1 MPVPFLFYR
10 SHIGDF
16 RRHKTFTIMNKT
28 MLVLS
33 GRQNTGKTQTL
44 RALIGRLCQ
53 SPQFKYGK
61 DESDYDA
68 LDSNGKDC
76 RAVFTTTAPSGRA
89 VKVAVLTA
97 GDTPD
102 LLTKNLSTCR
112 DADIIVCACR
122 AKNGSPVW
130 KACKEFAKD
139 GGYTPIC
146 LGHFHIWHYVR
157 DNKFPMQELL
167 PAFNGHNADALLD
180 AVLHII
186 DNLNA
191 KEE

>member
-1 MPVPFLFYR
+1 
-10 SHIGDF
+10 
-16 RRHKTFTIMNKT
+16 
-28 MLVLS
+28 MLVIS

-44 RALIGRLCQ
+44 RALIDRLCQ
-53 SPQFKYGK
+53 SPQFKYEK

-68 LDSNGKDC
+68 LDGNGKDC

-89 VKVAVLTA
+89 VKVAVHTA
-97 GDTPD
+97 GDTPE
-102 LLTKNLSTCR
+102 LLTKSLTACK

-130 KACKEFAKD
+130 KACTAYAED
-139 GGYTPIC
+139 GGYTAHC
-146 LGHFHIWHYVR
+146 LGHFHIWHYVH
-157 DNKFPMQELL
+157 DHKFPMQELL
-167 PAFNGHNADALLD
+167 PAFNGYNADALLD
-180 AVLHII
+180 ALLHII

>member
-1 MPVPFLFYR
+1 
-10 SHIGDF
+10 
-16 RRHKTFTIMNKT
+16 

-53 SPQFKYGK
+53 SPQFEYEK

-68 LDSNGKDC
+68 HDSNGKDC

-89 VKVAVLTA
+89 VKVAVLTE

-130 KACKEFAKD
+130 KACTEYAKA

-146 LGHFHIWHYVR
+146 LGHFHIWHFVS

>member
-1 MPVPFLFYR
+1 
-10 SHIGDF
+10 
-16 RRHKTFTIMNKT
+16 

-44 RALIGRLCQ
+44 KALISRLCQ
-53 SPQFKYGK
+53 LPQFKCEK
-61 DESDYDA
+61 DVPAIDA
-68 LDSNGKDC
+68 PHDSL
-76 RAVFTTTAPSGRA
+76 AVFTTTAPSGRA
-89 VKVAVLTA
+89 VKIAVLTA
-97 GDTPD
+97 GDVPRV
-102 LLTKNLSTCR
+102 LTKNLSTCP

-130 KACKEFAKD
+130 KACTEYAKD
-139 GGYTPIC
+139 GGYTPIS

-167 PAFNGHNADALLD
+167 SAFNGHNADALLE

>member
-1 MPVPFLFYR
+1 
-10 SHIGDF
+10 
-16 RRHKTFTIMNKT
+16 

-44 RALIGRLCQ
+44 RALIDRLCQ
-53 SPQFKYGK
+53 SPQFKCEK
-61 DESDYDA
+61 DVPAIDA
-68 LDSNGKDC
+68 PHDSL
-76 RAVFTTTAPSGRA
+76 AVFTTTAPSGRA
-89 VKVAVLTA
+89 VKIAVLTA
-97 GDTPD
+97 GDVPGV
-102 LLTKNLSTCR
+102 LTKNLSTCR

-139 GGYTPIC
+139 GGYTPLC
-146 LGHFHIWHYVR
+146 LGHFHIWHYVS

-186 DNLNA
+186 DNFNA

>member
-1 MPVPFLFYR
+1 
-10 SHIGDF
+10 
-16 RRHKTFTIMNKT
+16 

-53 SPQFKYGK
+53 LPQFKCE
-61 DESDYDA
+61 ESDYDA

-97 GDTPD
+97 GDTPE
-102 LLTKNLSTCR
+102 LLTESLSACK

-122 AKNGSPVW
+122 AKNGSRVW
-130 KACKEFAKD
+130 KACTAYAEA
-139 GGYTPIC
+139 GGYIAHC
-146 LGHFHIWHYVR
+146 LGHFHIWHYVH
-157 DNKFPMQELL
+157 DHKFPMQELL

>member
-1 MPVPFLFYR
+1 
-10 SHIGDF
+10 
-16 RRHKTFTIMNKT
+16 

-146 LGHFHIWHYVR
+146 LGHFHIWHYVH
-157 DNKFPMQELL
+157 DHKFPMQELL

-186 DNLNA
+186 NDNES